1 MKEKQNQNKNI
12 DKPKTNRKKS
22 SQPKKRIEDYIPW
35 EDLKITNEIDHIEYP
50 ELQKEMKPDRDA
62 KSIRLDVYIRDNQGT
77 IYAIE
82 MQMIDTKELPKRT
95 RYYQGIMDL

>member
-50 ELQKEMKPDRDA
+50 ELQK
-62 KSIRLDVYIRDNQGT
+62 
-77 IYAIE
+77 
-82 MQMIDTKELPKRT
+82 
-95 RYYQGIMDL
+95 